1 MSKIT
6 LSCAYE
12 IRPVEKPMLFECNYH
27 MNVGFNN
34 FSGRK
39 VVALFKKMHSN
50 SEVIIEIY
58 LREV

>member
-1 MSKIT
+1 MHLILEPCRKT
-6 LSCAYE
+6 Y
-12 IRPVEKPMLFECNYH
+12 VFELNYH

-34 FSGRK
+34 FSGRE

>member
-1 MSKIT
+1 
-6 LSCAYE
+6 
-12 IRPVEKPMLFECNYH
+12 MLFERNYH